1 MSIEHRRNIMIDW
14 KSIKELH
21 VNKKLEQ
28 IIGGWYGLD
37 IFYADEQGRVQFVQ
51 QTDYPFKSPFFKLQ
65 MSQSFGHDWLEADV
79 EKVFETLNH
88 TDETWV
94 EFEAFF
100 PRTFGFAHKVIVDGE
115 IHGAIFAYPYLKE
128 TCTTEDF
135 EKIVN
140 KMKECGV
147 STEDARNAVTKMKKF
162 SEKDFT
168 KMKELVSIV
177 SDEVGTFHSE
187 ISKREA
193 RIMDLN
199 SELGNKYRYH
209 NLIGKSKKMQQVYHL
224 LSKVSN
230 SESTIM
236 IQGENGT
243 GKEMVAKAIHYNSTR
258 KDALFMAV
266 NCSAFN
272 DNLLDSELFGHVKG
286 SFTGAIKD
294 KKGVFEVANGGTLF
308 LDEIGDTSPSM
319 QVKLLRILQEGTYM
333 PVGATT
339 PKKVNVRVIAATN
352 KNLKEMIAKG
362 EFRED
367 LYYRINVINVAL
379 PALRE
384 RQEDIPVLMDF
395 FLQKRCEEAGLP
407 LKTFSKKCLEKMLD
421 HTWPGNVRELQNEV
435 ERLVV
440 LAGEDKNITPD
451 MLSVR
456 ILESGETHGHA
467 QSHGGGSSSFLKG
480 VNTNGSL
487 KDALEELEILM
498 IREGLKRC
506 AFNKSKLA
514 KELGISRA
522 GLIMKVEKYG
532 LDKRAQKRAVG
543 E

>member
-1 MSIEHRRNIMIDW
+1 MIDW
-14 KSIKELH
+14 KNIRDLH

-28 IIGGWYGLD
+28 IIGNWFGLD
-37 IFYADEQGRVQFVQ
+37 VFYADDQGRVQFLSQ
-51 QTDYPFKSPFFKLQ
+51 KEYPYKSSFLKLQ
-65 MSQSFGHDWLEADV
+65 MNHSFGHEWLESDV
-79 EKVFETLNH
+79 EKVYEQFQSHNLHWLE
-88 TDETWV
+88 V
-94 EFEAFF
+94 ESFF
-100 PRTFGFAHKVIVDGE
+100 PQAWIFAHKILVDGDFK
-115 IHGAIFAYPYLKE
+115 GAIFAYPYFKDNCTKE
-128 TCTTEDF
+128 DQAH
-135 EKIVN
+135 VVS

-147 STEDARNAVTKMKKF
+147 SEEDAFAAVERIKKF
-162 SEKDFT
+162 TEKDFI

-177 SDEVGTFHSE
+177 AEEISTFHAE
-187 ISKREA
+187 ISKRES

-209 NLIGKSKKMQQVYHL
+209 NLIGKSKSMQQVYHL
-224 LSKVSN
+224 LSKISG
-230 SESTIM
+230 SESTIL

-243 GKEMVAKAIHYNSTR
+243 GKEMVAKAIHYNSPR
-258 KDALFMAV
+258 KDSVFMAV

-352 KNLKEMIAKG
+352 KPLKEMIAKG

-384 RQEDIPVLMDF
+384 RQEDIPILIDY
-395 FLQKRCEEAGLP
+395 FLQKRCEEAGIS

-421 HTWPGNVRELQNEV
+421 HRWPGNVRELQNEV

-440 LAGEDKNITPD
+440 LAGEDKTITPD
-451 MLSVR
+451 MLSAR
-456 ILESGETHGHA
+456 ILESSGTQPHGE
-467 QSHGGGSSSFLKG
+467 SSLPNGFLKG
-480 VNTNGSL
+480 INTKGTL

-506 AFNKSKLA
+506 AFNKSRLA

-532 LDKRAQKRAVG
+532 LDKRALKKAAG

>member
-1 MSIEHRRNIMIDW
+1 MIDW
-14 KSIKELH
+14 KNIKELH
-21 VNKKLEQ
+21 TTKSLEK
-28 IIGGWYGLD
+28 IIGSWYGLD
-37 IFYADEQGRVQFVQ
+37 VLFVDAQGRVQFLQ
-51 QTDYPFKSPFFKLQ
+51 EPGYTFKSPFLKLQ
-65 MSQSFGHDWLEADV
+65 MTHSFGHDWLEADI
-79 EKVFETLNH
+79 EKVFEFFKESQ
-88 TDETWV
+88 DV
-94 EFEAFF
+94 SFEFSAFF
-100 PRTFGFAHKVIVDGE
+100 PGTYGYSHKVSVDEEFCGVV
-115 IHGAIFAYPYLKE
+115 IAYPYFKD
-128 TCTTEDF
+128 TTTTE
-135 EKIVN
+135 EIEAVVH
-140 KMKECGV
+140 KMVECGI
-147 STEDARNAVTKMKKF
+147 SGQDAKEAVGKIKKF
-162 SEKDFT
+162 SGRFYSEMKD
-168 KMKELVSIV
+168 LVYIV
-177 SDEVGTFHSE
+177 ADEVGTFHQE

-199 SELGNKYRYH
+199 TEIGNKYRYH
-209 NLIGKSKKMQQVYHL
+209 NLVGKSKRMQQVYHL
-224 LSKVSN
+224 LSKVSS
-230 SESTIM
+230 SESTIL

-243 GKEMVAKAIHYNSTR
+243 GKEMVAKAIHYNSPR
-258 KDALFMAV
+258 KDAFFMAV

-286 SFTGAIKD
+286 AFTGAIKD

-319 QVKLLRILQEGTYM
+319 QVKLLRILQEGTFM

-339 PKKVNVRVIAATN
+339 PRKVNVRVIAATN

-367 LYYRINVINVAL
+367 LYYRINVINVTL

-395 FLQKRCEEAGLP
+395 FLQKRCEESGKV

-421 HTWPGNVRELQNEV
+421 YHWPGNVRELQNEV

-440 LAGEDKNITPD
+440 LAGDDKTITPD
-451 MLSVR
+451 MLSSR
-456 ILESGETHGHA
+456 MLESGDHQSQSQSGHV
-467 QSHGGGSSSFLKG
+467 GSLKG

-498 IREGLKRC
+498 IREGLKRTG
-506 AFNKSKLA
+506 FNKSKLA

-532 LDKRAQKRAVG
+532 LDKRALKKAAG

>member
-1 MSIEHRRNIMIDW
+1 MIDW

-37 IFYADEQGRVQFVQ
+37 IFYADEQGRVQFLT

-65 MSQSFGHDWLEADV
+65 MSQSFGHEWLEADV
-79 EKVFETLNH
+79 EKVFETFNH
-88 TDETWV
+88 KSDQWMEW
-94 EFEAFF
+94 EAFF
-100 PRTFGFAHKVIVDGE
+100 PKTFGYAHKVEVDGE
-115 IHGAIFAYPYLKE
+115 VHGAIFAYPYIKE
-128 TCTTEDF
+128 TCTSEDVD
-135 EKIVN
+135 KIVQ
-140 KMKECGV
+140 KMVECGV
-147 STEDARNAVTKMKKF
+147 SEADAKESVAKMKKF
-162 SEKDFT
+162 SDKDFN
-168 KMKELVSIV
+168 KMKELVGIV
-177 SDEVGTFHSE
+177 ADEVSTFHSE

-230 SESTIM
+230 SESTIL

-243 GKEMVAKAIHYNSTR
+243 GKEMVAKAIHYNSPR
-258 KDALFMAV
+258 KDSLFMAV

-286 SFTGAIKD
+286 SFTGAVKD

-308 LDEIGDTSPSM
+308 LDEIGDTTPSM

-339 PKKVNVRVIAATN
+339 PRKVNVRVVAATN

-367 LYYRINVINVAL
+367 LYYRINVINVML
-379 PALRE
+379 PSLKE
-384 RQEDIPVLMDF
+384 RTEDIPILMDF
-395 FLQKRCEEAGLP
+395 FVQKRCEEAGLP
-407 LKTFSKKCLEKMLD
+407 LKTFSKKTLEKLLD
-421 HTWPGNVRELQNEV
+421 HQWPGNVRELQNEV

-440 LAGEDKNITPD
+440 LAGDEKTITPD
-451 MLSVR
+451 MLSAR
-456 ILESGETHGHA
+456 ILEAGEAHN
-467 QSHGGGSSSFLKG
+467 GGSHSGSSFLKG

-522 GLIMKVEKYG
+522 GLIMKVDKYG

>member
-1 MSIEHRRNIMIDW
+1 MIDW

-37 IFYADEQGRVQFVQ
+37 IFYADEQGRVQFVTQ
-51 QTDYPFKSPFFKLQ
+51 ADYPFKSPFFKLQ
-65 MSQSFGHDWLEADV
+65 MSQSFGHDWLESDV
-79 EKVFETLNH
+79 EKVFETFNQK
-88 TDETWV
+88 DDQWIEW
-94 EFEAFF
+94 ESFF
-100 PRTFGFAHKVIVDGE
+100 PKTYGYAHKVVVDGE
-115 IHGAIFAYPYLKE
+115 VHGAIFAFPYFKD
-128 TCTTEDF
+128 TCTSEDID
-135 EKIVN
+135 KVIS
-140 KMKECGV
+140 KMVDCGV
-147 STEDARNAVTKMKKF
+147 AHEDAKEACQKAKKF
-162 SEKDFT
+162 SEKDFN
-168 KMKELVSIV
+168 KMRELVGIV
-177 SDEVGTFHSE
+177 ADEVGTFHAE
-187 ISKREA
+187 ITKREA
-193 RIMDLN
+193 RISDLN

-209 NLIGKSKKMQQVYHL
+209 NLIGKSKKMQVVYHL
-224 LSKVSN
+224 LAKVSN
-230 SESTIM
+230 SESTIL

-243 GKEMVAKAIHYNSTR
+243 GKEMVAKAIHYNSPR
-258 KDALFMAV
+258 KDSLFMAV

-286 SFTGAIKD
+286 SFTGAVKD

-308 LDEIGDTSPSM
+308 LDEIGDTTPSM

-339 PKKVNVRVIAATN
+339 PKKVNVRVVAATN

-367 LYYRINVINVAL
+367 LYYRINVINVML
-379 PALRE
+379 PSLRE
-384 RQEDIPVLMDF
+384 RTEDIPILMDF
-395 FLQKRCEEAGLP
+395 FVQKRCEEAGLP
-407 LKTFSKKCLEKMLD
+407 LKTFSKKCLEKLLD
-421 HTWPGNVRELQNEV
+421 HQWPGNVRELQNEI

-440 LAGEDKNITPD
+440 LAGDEKNITPD
-451 MLSVR
+451 MLSAR
-456 ILESGETHGHA
+456 ILEAGEAHGNA
-467 QSHGGGSSSFLKG
+467 GGGSSFLKG

-522 GLIMKVEKYG
+522 GLIMKVDKYG

>member
-1 MSIEHRRNIMIDW
+1 MIDW
-14 KSIKELH
+14 KAIKDLH
-21 VNKKLEQ
+21 TTKSLEK
-28 IIGGWYGLD
+28 IVGNWYGLD
-37 IFYADEQGRVQFVQ
+37 VLYVDTQGRVQFIQ
-51 QTDYPFKSPFFKLQ
+51 DPGYQFKSPFLKLQ
-65 MSQSFGHDWLEADV
+65 MTHSFGHDWLESDV
-79 EKVFETLNH
+79 EKVFEFFNSSN
-88 TDETWV
+88 EESY
-94 EFEAFF
+94 EFDAFF
-100 PRTFGFAHKVIVDGE
+100 PGTFGFSHKVVVDGE
-115 IHGAIFAYPYLKE
+115 FSGAVVAYPYFKDTSTSEELE
-128 TCTTEDF
+128 G
-135 EKIVN
+135 VVQ
-140 KMKECGV
+140 KMVECGI
-147 STEDARNAVTKMKKF
+147 SHEDAKLAISKVKKF
-162 SEKDFT
+162 SGRFYSE
-168 KMKELVSIV
+168 MKELVSIV
-177 SDEVGTFHSE
+177 ADEVATFHQE
-187 ISKREA
+187 ITKRES

-230 SESTIM
+230 SESTIL

-243 GKEMVAKAIHYNSTR
+243 GKEMVAKAIHYNSPR
-258 KDALFMAV
+258 KDAVFMAV

-286 SFTGAIKD
+286 AFTGAIKD

-319 QVKLLRILQEGTYM
+319 QVKLLRILQEGTYLQ
-333 PVGATT
+333 VGATT
-339 PKKVNVRVIAATN
+339 PKKVNVRVVAATN

-379 PALRE
+379 PPLRE
-384 RQEDIPVLMDF
+384 RTEDIPVLMDF

-421 HTWPGNVRELQNEV
+421 HQWPGNVRELQNEV

-440 LAGEDKNITPD
+440 LVGDDKMIGPD
-451 MLSVR
+451 MLSAR
-456 ILESGETHGHA
+456 ILEAGETH
-467 QSHGGGSSSFLKG
+467 SHSHSGGSFLKG

-522 GLIMKVEKYG
+522 GLIMKVDKYG
-532 LDKRAQKRAVG
+532 LDKRAQKRAAG

>member
-1 MSIEHRRNIMIDW
+1 MIDW
-14 KSIKELH
+14 KSIKDLH
-21 VNKKLEQ
+21 TTKSLEK
-28 IIGGWYGLD
+28 IVGNWYGLD
-37 IFYADEQGRVQFVQ
+37 VLYVDSQGRVQFLQ
-51 QTDYPFKSPFFKLQ
+51 DQGYSFKSPFLKLQ
-65 MSQSFGHDWLEADV
+65 MTHSFGHDWLESDI
-79 EKVFETLNH
+79 EKVFEFYNSGN
-88 TDETWV
+88 EESF
-94 EFEAFF
+94 EFAAFF
-100 PRTFGFAHKVIVDGE
+100 PGTYGYSHKVVVDGE
-115 IHGAIFAYPYLKE
+115 FCGVVIAYPYFKD
-128 TCTTEDF
+128 TTTSE
-135 EKIVN
+135 EQEAVVQ
-140 KMKECGV
+140 KMIECGIGQ
-147 STEDARNAVTKMKKF
+147 EDAKSAISKVKKF
-162 SEKDFT
+162 SGRFYTE
-168 KMKELVSIV
+168 MKELLYIV
-177 SDEVGTFHSE
+177 ADEVGTFHQE
-187 ISKREA
+187 ISKRES

-230 SESTIM
+230 SESTIL

-243 GKEMVAKAIHYNSTR
+243 GKEMVAKAVHYNSTR
-258 KDALFMAV
+258 KDAVFMAV

-339 PKKVNVRVIAATN
+339 PRKVNVRVLAATN

-367 LYYRINVINVAL
+367 LYYRINVINVAI
-379 PALRE
+379 PSLRE

-395 FLQKRCEEAGLP
+395 FLQKKCEEAGMP
-407 LKTFSKKCLEKMLD
+407 LKSFSKKCLEKMLD

-440 LAGEDKNITPD
+440 LAGEEKNITPD
-451 MLSVR
+451 MLSAR
-456 ILESGETHGHA
+456 IFESADANAGHG
-467 QSHGGGSSSFLKG
+467 SGGGSAFLKG

-498 IREGLKRC
+498 IREGLKRTG
-506 AFNKSKLA
+506 FNKSKLA

-532 LDKRAQKRAVG
+532 LDKRAQKRVAG

>member
-1 MSIEHRRNIMIDW
+1 MIDW

-37 IFYADEQGRVQFVQ
+37 IFYVDDQGRVQLLMNQ
-51 QTDYPFKSPFFKLQ
+51 QDYPFKSPFFKLQ
-65 MSQSFGHDWLEADV
+65 LSQSFGHDWLEADV
-79 EKVFETLNH
+79 EKVFEAFGASNDQH
-88 TDETWV
+88 I
-94 EFEAFF
+94 EFESFF
-100 PRTFGFAHKVIVDGE
+100 PKVYGFAHKVVVEGE
-115 IHGAIFAYPYLKE
+115 VQGAIFAYPYIKE
-128 TCTTEDF
+128 TCTSEDM
-135 EKIVN
+135 EKIVK
-140 KMKECGV
+140 KMVECGV
-147 STEDARNAVTKMKKF
+147 NELEASASVTKMKKF
-162 SEKDFT
+162 TEKDFS
-168 KMKELVSIV
+168 KMKELVGIV
-177 SDEVGTFHSE
+177 GDEVSTFHSE

-193 RIMDLN
+193 RILDLN

-224 LSKVSN
+224 LSKVSS
-230 SESTIM
+230 SESTIL

-243 GKEMVAKAIHYNSTR
+243 GKEMVAKAIHFNSPR
-258 KDALFMAV
+258 KDAVFMAV

-286 SFTGAIKD
+286 AFTGAIKD
-294 KKGVFEVANGGTLF
+294 KKGVFEVTNGGTLF
-308 LDEIGDTSPSM
+308 MDEIGDTSPSM

-339 PKKVNVRVIAATN
+339 PKKVNVRIIAATN

-379 PALRE
+379 PSLRE

-395 FLQKRCEEAGLP
+395 FIQKRCEEVGLP
-407 LKTFSKKCLEKMLD
+407 LKAFSKKCLEKMLD
-421 HTWPGNVRELQNEV
+421 HAWPGNVRELQNEV

-440 LAGEDKNITPD
+440 LAGDDKMITPD
-451 MLSVR
+451 MLSAR
-456 ILESGETHGHA
+456 ILESGETRHAGH
-467 QSHGGGSSSFLKG
+467 GSSAAGSFLKG
-480 VNTNGSL
+480 INTNGSL

-506 AFNKSKLA
+506 AFNKSRLA

-522 GLIMKVEKYG
+522 GLIMKVDKYG
-532 LDKRAQKRAVG
+532 LDKRAQKRAAG

>member
-1 MSIEHRRNIMIDW
+1 VGIVSQEIRMIDW

-28 IIGGWYGLD
+28 IIGGWYELD
-37 IFYADEQGRVQFVQ
+37 IFYADEQGRIQFVGHEE
-51 QTDYPFKSPFFKLQ
+51 YPYRSPFFKLQ
-65 MSQSFGHDWLEADV
+65 MTHSFGHEWLENDV
-79 EKVFETLNH
+79 EKVFEEFTQ
-88 TDETWV
+88 TETAWH
-94 EFEAFF
+94 EFESFF
-100 PRTFGFAHKVIVDGE
+100 PQAYGYAHKVVVDGE
-115 IHGAIFAYPYLKE
+115 LQGAIFAYPYLKE
-128 TCTTEDF
+128 TCSSEDL
-135 EKIVN
+135 ENIVK
-140 KMKECGV
+140 KMSECGV
-147 STEDARNAVTKMKKF
+147 SEADAKEAVSKMKKF

-168 KMKELVSIV
+168 KMRELVGIV
-177 SDEVGTFHSE
+177 AEEVSTFHAE
-187 ISKREA
+187 ISKRES

-224 LSKVSN
+224 LSKVAN
-230 SESTIM
+230 SESTIL
-236 IQGENGT
+236 IQGDNGT
-243 GKEMVAKAIHYNSTR
+243 GKEMVAKAIHYNSPR
-258 KDALFMAV
+258 KDTVFIAV

-286 SFTGAIKD
+286 SFTGAVKD

-333 PVGATT
+333 PVGATA

-352 KNLKEMIAKG
+352 RPLKEMIAKG

-379 PALRE
+379 PSLRE
-384 RQEDIPVLMDF
+384 RQEDIPILMDF
-395 FLQKRCEEAGLP
+395 FLQKRCEEAGVP
-407 LKTFSKKCLEKMLD
+407 LKTFSKKCLEKMID
-421 HTWPGNVRELQNEV
+421 HSWPGNVRELENEI

-451 MLSVR
+451 MLSTR
-456 ILESGETHGHA
+456 ILESSEGPYQH
-467 QSHGGGSSSFLKG
+467 SNSGSVLKG
-480 VNTNGSL
+480 INTKGSL
-487 KDALEELEILM
+487 KEALEELETLM

-532 LDKRAQKRAVG
+532 LDKRALKRAAG